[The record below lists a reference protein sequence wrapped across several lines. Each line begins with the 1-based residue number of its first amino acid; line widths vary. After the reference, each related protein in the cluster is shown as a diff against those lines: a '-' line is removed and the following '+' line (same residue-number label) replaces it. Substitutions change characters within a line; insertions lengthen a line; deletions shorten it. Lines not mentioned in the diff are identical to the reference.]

1 MYLADGRSTRRRRS
15 RPRKSF
21 RDTTSLNYAISVPY
35 RKIKVHEVMLA
46 WEMNGEPLPRI
57 HRYPL
62 RMVVF
67 GFIGA
72 RSCKWLYRI
81 KVIGQPSLAPVQMK
95 EYIYYSPQIGKHNNT
110 YSNGFSIQ
118 TMPVSSAIMAPLNHD
133 QIVHD
138 GKIKL
143 TGWAFSGSGWPERVE
158 VSGDGGN
165 IWYEVP
171 FGQLSKKV
179 FYSWHVWEY
188 EMPVDAEGWLEF
200 CVRC

>member
-1 MYLADGRSTRRRRS
+1 
-15 RPRKSF
+15 
-21 RDTTSLNYAISVPY
+21 
-35 RKIKVHEVMLA
+35 
-46 WEMNGEPLPRI
+46 
-57 HRYPL
+57 
-62 RMVVF
+62 
-67 GFIGA
+67 
-72 RSCKWLYRI
+72 
-81 KVIGQPSLAPVQMK
+81 VQMR

-118 TMPVSSAIMAPLNHD
+118 TMPVSSAIMTPLNHD
-133 QIVHD
+133 QIIHD

-171 FGQLSKKV
+171 YDQLSKKV
-179 FYSWHVWEY
+179 FYSWRVWEY

-200 CVRC
+200 CVRCWDNALNASYPPASSCGVFTMLTYPLDAANIRTERMVCTHTP